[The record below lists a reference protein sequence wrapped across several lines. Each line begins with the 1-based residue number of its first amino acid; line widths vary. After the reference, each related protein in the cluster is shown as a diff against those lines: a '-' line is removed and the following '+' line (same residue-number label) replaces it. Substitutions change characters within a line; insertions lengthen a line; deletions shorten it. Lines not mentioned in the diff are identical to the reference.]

1 MSRLDILYLVG
12 GFSVGGTERHLSLIL
27 PALADDGYNIRVC
40 ALGSDG
46 PMSESLA
53 SANINV
59 QFLVPNHTC
68 DFPKIRGFLN
78 FISIV
83 SQVIRVVRE
92 NRPKIVHCFLSEPS
106 IIGYLATVIGDNQ
119 HTLVLS
125 KRNQLVRPSVF
136 FGDKFLE
143 RIALRSADR
152 VVAHSSMVRKE
163 LISIGVNRDQITVI
177 HNGIPPPA
185 SSSNYYEDLRTEFR
199 RSEKTIVFV
208 CLANL
213 IPYKGHREL
222 LSAMVRFDQFW
233 KDWTLLCIGETRNYS
248 YTQSLKKIVEE
259 ADLED
264 KVNWLGM
271 KKEPSIFLQAADVG
285 ILVSHHEGFSNAILE
300 YMSYSLPTI
309 ATNVGGNSDAVN
321 HGETGWLI
329 PFGDQNL
336 LLEALKEST
345 DNMIL
350 KRYSGAAYASYLKR
364 FTQDSCVK
372 KYHELYQSL

>member
-27 PALADDGYNIRVC
+27 PALVDEGYEIRVC

-53 SANINV
+53 SANISL
-59 QFLVPNHTC
+59 QFLVPSLTC
-68 DFPKIRGFLN
+68 KFPKIRGLLN

-83 SQVIRVVRE
+83 CQVLRVLRE
-92 NRPKIVHCFLSEPS
+92 TRPKVVHCFLSEPS
-106 IIGYLATVIGDNQ
+106 IIGYLATVIGDNH

-125 KRNQLVRPSVF
+125 KRNQLVRPSIF

-143 RIALRSADR
+143 RIALRSANR
-152 VVAHSSMVRKE
+152 VVAHSDMVRKE
-163 LISIGVNRDQITVI
+163 LVSIGVNRDKITLI
-177 HNGIPPPA
+177 HNGIPIPA
-185 SSSNYYEDLRTEFR
+185 SSSNYREDLRAEFGC
-199 RSEKTIVFV
+199 SEKTTIFV

-213 IPYKGHREL
+213 ISYKGHREL
-222 LSAMVRFDQFW
+222 LSAMIQFDQYW
-233 KDWTLLCIGETRNYS
+233 KDWSLLCIGESRDYS
-248 YTQSLKKIVEE
+248 YTQSLKKIVAA

-271 KKEPSIFLQAADVG
+271 KKEPSVFLRAADVG

-300 YMSYSLPTI
+300 YMSCSLPII
-309 ATNVGGNSDAVN
+309 ATNVGGNSDAIM
-321 HGETGWLI
+321 HGETGWLV
-329 PFGDQNL
+329 PFGDQSL
-336 LLEALKEST
+336 LLEALKGST
-345 DNMIL
+345 DNVIL
-350 KRYSGAAYASYLKR
+350 KRYSRAAYDSYLKR
-364 FTQDSCVK
+364 FTLDSCTR